1 MYQHNKKDFFCL
13 FPFYSVTYEQ
23 NTSVSNASN
32 VASDQYGKLFDIQL
46 LTLVYPLFRGTT
58 NSMNQRGICKFFL
71 HRIILD
77 QIMNNKWNVKSDF
90 WRT

>member
-1 MYQHNKKDFFCL
+1 MGMIDRVVLYPHNKKKVFFFFL

-58 NSMNQRGICKFFL
+58 NSMKQRGICKFFS
-71 HRIILD
+71 I
-77 QIMNNKWNVKSDF
+77 
-90 WRT
+90 

>member
-1 MYQHNKKDFFCL
+1 MGMIDRVMMYQHNKKVFFCL

-46 LTLVYPLFRGTT
+46 LALVYPLFRGTT

-77 QIMNNKWNVKSDF
+77 QIMNNK
-90 WRT
+90 

>member
-1 MYQHNKKDFFCL
+1 MFPQNYQMGMIDRVVMYQHNKKVFFFL

-58 NSMNQRGICKFFL
+58 NSMNQRGICKFFS
-71 HRIILD
+71 I
-77 QIMNNKWNVKSDF
+77 
-90 WRT
+90 

>member
-1 MYQHNKKDFFCL
+1 MFPQNHQMGMIGRVVMYQHNNKKVFFCL
-13 FPFYSVTYEQ
+13 FPLYSVTYEQ

-58 NSMNQRGICKFFL
+58 NSMNQRGICKFFS
-71 HRIILD
+71 I
-77 QIMNNKWNVKSDF
+77 
-90 WRT
+90 

>member
-1 MYQHNKKDFFCL
+1 MFPQNRQMGMIDRVVMYQHNKKVFFFSFL
-13 FPFYSVTYEQ
+13 IYSVTYEQ

-58 NSMNQRGICKFFL
+58 NSMNQRGICKFFS
-71 HRIILD
+71 I
-77 QIMNNKWNVKSDF
+77 
-90 WRT
+90 

>member
-1 MYQHNKKDFFCL
+1 MFPQNHQMGMIDRVMMYQHNKNFFFCL

-58 NSMNQRGICKFFL
+58 NNMNQRGICKFL
-71 HRIILD
+71 SI
-77 QIMNNKWNVKSDF
+77 
-90 WRT
+90 